1 MMFTDSEIFN
11 NHITKIKVTI
21 DKLTNHKIVFEEYI
35 VVPYFGF
42 IILRFNLKDDSVSLD
57 DLDKYERQ
65 LYEIVGPDYLVDF
78 MGSTYC
84 KVGVD
89 FSNFSDK
96 LRRLFSIYKTE
107 NIEFNAPYKKDIQN
121 DANELLIKSGLNSEE
136 KVWEIQIEDDE
147 INLLILGKENR
158 LIKTIEG
165 QTRINVQEVK
175 EEECTGLVKAIFYA
189 KRNKVSLGRLLFK
202 IF

>member
-11 NHITKIKVTI
+11 NHITKIKETI
-21 DKLTNHKIVFEEYI
+21 DKLTNYKIVFEEFI

-42 IILRFNLKDDSVSLD
+42 IILRFNLNDDYVSLGD
-57 DLDKYERQ
+57 VDKYERQ

-78 MGSTYC
+78 MGSTYR

-96 LRRLFSIYKTE
+96 LRRLFNIYKNE

-121 DANELLIKSGLNSEE
+121 DANELLIKAGLNTEE

-189 KRNKVSLGRLLFK
+189 KRNKVSLGRLLY
-202 IF
+202 

>member
-11 NHITKIKVTI
+11 NHITKIKETI
-21 DKLTNHKIVFEEYI
+21 DKLTNYKIVFEEFI

-42 IILRFNLKDDSVSLD
+42 IILRFNLNDDYVSLD
-57 DLDKYERQ
+57 DVDKYERQ

-78 MGSTYC
+78 MGSTYR

-96 LRRLFSIYKTE
+96 LRRLFNIYKNE

-121 DANELLIKSGLNSEE
+121 DANELLIKAGLNTEE

-189 KRNKVSLGRLLFK
+189 KRNKVSLGRLLY
-202 IF
+202 

>member
-11 NHITKIKVTI
+11 NHITKIKETL

-35 VVPYFGF
+35 VAPYFGF
-42 IILRFNLKDDSVSLD
+42 IILRFNLNDDYVSLD

-78 MGSTYC
+78 MGSTYR

-96 LRRLFSIYKTE
+96 LRRLFNVYKNE

-121 DANELLIKSGLNSEE
+121 DANELLIKVGLNTEE

-158 LIKTIEG
+158 LIKTIED
-165 QTRINVQEVK
+165 QTRINVQEAK

-189 KRNKVSLGRLLFK
+189 KRNKVSLGRLLY
-202 IF
+202 

>member
-1 MMFTDSEIFN
+1 MMFIDSEIFN
-11 NHITKIKVTI
+11 NHITKIKETI

-42 IILRFNLKDDSVSLD
+42 IILRFNLNDDSVSLD

-78 MGSTYC
+78 MGSTYR
-84 KVGVD
+84 KVGVV

-96 LRRLFSIYKTE
+96 LRRLFNIYKNE

-121 DANELLIKSGLNSEE
+121 DANELLIKAGLNTKE

-189 KRNKVSLGRLLFK
+189 KRNKVSLGRLLY
-202 IF
+202 

>member
-1 MMFTDSEIFN
+1 MMFTDCEIFN
-11 NHITKIKVTI
+11 NHITKIKETI

-42 IILRFNLKDDSVSLD
+42 IILRFNLNDDYVSLD

-78 MGSTYC
+78 MGSTYR

-96 LRRLFSIYKTE
+96 LRRFFNVYKNE
-107 NIEFNAPYKKDIQN
+107 SIEFNAPYKKDIQN
-121 DANELLIKSGLNSEE
+121 DANELLIKAGLNTEE

-189 KRNKVSLGRLLFK
+189 KRNKVSLGRLLY
-202 IF
+202 